1 MLKLTDWTVTHR
13 RLIILLWFVL
23 ALGLFG
29 ASRTVGSRSAQN
41 FSLPGTNS
49 QHALDLLR
57 SRFPAQAGDADQ
69 IVFYSRTGK
78 LTDAS
83 MRAVIVPLLER
94 VGRLPHV
101 TGVVSP
107 YAAGAHAMSKTNTI
121 GLRTS

>member
-1 MLKLTDWTVTHR
+1 MLKLTRWTVTHR
-13 RLIILLWFVL
+13 RIVVVSWLV
-23 ALGLFG
+23 LGLG
-29 ASRTVGSRSAQN
+29 LLGVSQTVGSRSAAN

-49 QHALDLLR
+49 QHALDLLQ

-78 LTDAS
+78 LTDSSVRTA
-83 MRAVIVPLLER
+83 IVPLLAR

-107 YAAGAHAMSKTNTI
+107 YAAGAHAISKAA
-121 GLRTS
+121 